1 MKKENKK
8 MKKIVLTIPNDEDFK
23 EIVELLQ
30 NALDNAGFNA
40 NFDE

>member
-1 MKKENKK
+1 MKQ
-8 MKKIVLTIPNDEDFK
+8 ITLTIPNDEDFK

>member
-40 NFDE
+40 NFHE

>member
-1 MKKENKK
+1 

>member
-1 MKKENKK
+1 

-23 EIVELLQ
+23 KIVELLQ
-30 NALDNAGFNA
+30 DALDDAGFNA

>member
-1 MKKENKK
+1 

-30 NALDNAGFNA
+30 NTLDNAGFNA
-40 NFDE
+40 NSDE